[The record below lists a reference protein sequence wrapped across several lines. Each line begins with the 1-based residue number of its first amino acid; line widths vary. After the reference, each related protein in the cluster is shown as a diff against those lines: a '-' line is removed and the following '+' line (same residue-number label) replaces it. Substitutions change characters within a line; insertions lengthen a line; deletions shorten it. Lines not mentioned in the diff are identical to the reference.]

1 MVWGLLKTKRAQAVF
16 FLILCI
22 MGFFA
27 ILSTTMSKNP
37 VLKPFAAS
45 LGTPDDLL
53 GIVASAS
60 TIPGI
65 LISLP
70 AASLSDIFGRRK
82 LLLFAAFVFAS
93 APFLYLGVNSW
104 WTLALV
110 RFYHGFATAV
120 FVPVAEA
127 SIALLFPGKRGERM
141 SLFNSATAVG
151 RALAPFLGG
160 YLLFATNESFFTLY
174 VAVGIAGVTSLVI
187 AFLFLAERKTTESE
201 LVSQERSARGIFS
214 GWLTIV
220 KNTRVLGVSFVQ
232 AIQYYVFGAV
242 EFFLVG
248 YLTDVVGLNLLLVG
262 AITGSEIVAL
272 VIARPLI
279 GRLSDRIGRTKPI
292 LTGIVASCL
301 FVGAIPFVS
310 EFWLLLLLAV
320 GYGVSFAM
328 VLSSTS
334 PLVSELVPATLVGAS
349 MGFLATTM
357 DVGQTLGPIISG
369 LIFASSLR
377 YLGLFLS
384 LSLLL
389 VVSAVVFVI
398 SKRYHQVPDG

>member
-1 MVWGLLKTKRAQAVF
+1 MAWDILKTKRSQTVF
-16 FLILCI
+16 FLILCA

-27 ILSTTMSKNP
+27 ILSSTMSKNP

-127 SIALLFPGKRGERM
+127 SIALLFPGNRGERM

-160 YLLFATNESFFTLY
+160 YLLFATNESFFSLY
-174 VAVGIAGVTSLVI
+174 VAVGIAGITSLVI
-187 AFLFLAERKTTESE
+187 AFLFLAERKTTNAQ
-201 LVSQERSARGIFS
+201 LVSQERSARGIFG
-214 GWLTIV
+214 GWLTII
-220 KNTRVLGVSFVQ
+220 KNTHVLGVSFVQ

-248 YLTDVVGLNLLLVG
+248 YLIDVVGLDLLLVG

-272 VIARPLI
+272 VIARPLA
-279 GRLSDRIGRTKPI
+279 GRVSDRIGRTKPI
-292 LTGIVASCL
+292 LVGILASCM
-301 FVGAIPFVS
+301 FVGVIPFVS
-310 EFWLLLLLAV
+310 EFWILLLLAV
-320 GYGVSFAM
+320 GYGVSFAA

-398 SKRYHQVPDG
+398 SKRSHQVPDG